1 MDKHTRPYTCLDASC
16 GGINFGD
23 KAGLLR
29 HEREKHGAVKY
40 LCPISTC
47 TRNRRGF
54 ARKRNLDAHIKTRH
68 RSTASNIE
76 GVVNSP
82 ESVESQDLMDE
93 DRTVAEETRVLGD
106 MSGLRTKLHDLETR
120 KRELAAC
127 QAKVE
132 EDIQAIKRTIQLV
145 AAW

>member
-29 HEREKHGAVKY
+29 HEREKHGALKY

-68 RSTASNIE
+68 RSTSSNVE
-76 GVVNSP
+76 GIANSP
-82 ESVESQDLMDE
+82 ESIDSQELMDE
-93 DRTVAEETRVLGD
+93 DQTVAEETGVLGD

-145 AAW
+145 AT

>member
-1 MDKHTRPYTCLDASC
+1 MDKHTRPYTCLNASC

-29 HEREKHGAVKY
+29 HEREKHGVVKY

-54 ARKRNLDAHIKTRH
+54 ARKRNLDAHMKTRH
-68 RSTASNIE
+68 KSTSSNIE
-76 GVVNSP
+76 GIANSP
-82 ESVESQDLMDE
+82 ESIDSQELMDE
-93 DRTVAEETRVLGD
+93 DQTVGEETGILGD

-120 KRELAAC
+120 KRELATC

-145 AAW
+145 AA

>member
-1 MDKHTRPYTCLDASC
+1 MDKHTRPYTCLNASC

-29 HEREKHGAVKY
+29 HEREKHGVVKY

-54 ARKRNLDAHIKTRH
+54 SRKRNLDAHMKTRH
-68 RSTASNIE
+68 KSTGSNTE
-76 GVVNSP
+76 GIANSP
-82 ESVESQDLMDE
+82 ESIDSQELMDE
-93 DRTVAEETRVLGD
+93 DQTVAEATGVLGE
-106 MSGLRTKLHDLETR
+106 MSGLRTKLRDLETR
-120 KRELAAC
+120 KRELATC

-145 AAW
+145 AA